1 MTQAAAA
8 PIDRPF
14 SSSAAPVGS
23 FILLTCRI
31 LLGGLFC
38 FAASMKIRDPQTFL
52 EAIQAFK
59 VPLSNWWMLFG
70 TYAIP
75 WIEMLAG
82 IALIVGL
89 WSRAAALVLIG
100 LLGVFIGA
108 LAHII
113 PLIGDKH
120 IPCSCFGR
128 YELFCTGGVS
138 WCKVRENCGLIA
150 LGLVPM
156 LFGGGRLSL
165 DWLLYGREPRT

>member
-8 PIDRPF
+8 VIDRPF

-23 FILLTCRI
+23 FIVLACRV

-38 FAASMKIRDPQTFL
+38 FAASMKIRDPQTFI

-59 VPLSNWWMLFG
+59 VLESDWWTLFG

-75 WIEMLAG
+75 WIEMFAG
-82 IALIVGL
+82 LALIVGV
-89 WSRAAALVLIG
+89 WSRAAAMILVG
-100 LLGVFIGA
+100 LLCVFIGA
-108 LAHII
+108 IIHTI
-113 PLIGDKH
+113 PLPGKKA